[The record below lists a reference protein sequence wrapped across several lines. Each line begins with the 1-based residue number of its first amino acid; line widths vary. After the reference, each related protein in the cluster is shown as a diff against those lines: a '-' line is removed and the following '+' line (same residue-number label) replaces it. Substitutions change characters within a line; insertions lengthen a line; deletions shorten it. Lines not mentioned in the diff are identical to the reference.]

1 MQFICFAKALKR
13 NSHSNGNTVKTG
25 GLGAKERSQKT
36 FRKIQVFIGYASW
49 EGFLIEWCLESSR
62 NVLSNV

>member
-1 MQFICFAKALKR
+1 MQFISFAKAMKR

-36 FRKIQVFIGYASW
+36 FRKIQVFIGYAS
-49 EGFLIEWCLESSR
+49 
-62 NVLSNV
+62 